1 MSMTPATEN
10 YFIPLTS
17 NQTRCD
23 EATFS
28 VGNVQCGRN
37 VLGHSFRVQKKKP
50 SGFHLHPWLQRVLFL
65 FMQIPQPAPDQEKE
79 IFFSDDAL
87 WVSANAILRIFQR
100 SLFSLKMSP
109 SVALSLFILFF
120 TGLILN
126 AGIREASKSGREAD
140 VWWGRHR
147 WNHAHFSAGQPTS
160 FLSTCFSE
168 LPLPLLL
175 LLLRGKHGKWAY
187 YPTRGY
193 SE

>member
-1 MSMTPATEN
+1 MYHAAAMSWG
-10 YFIPLTS
+10 
-17 NQTRCD
+17 TR
-23 EATFS
+23 
-28 VGNVQCGRN
+28 
-37 VLGHSFRVQKKKP
+37 LGFKKKKT
-50 SGFHLHPWLQRVLFL
+50 SGFHLHPWLQRVLSL
-65 FMQIPQPAPDQEKE
+65 FMQILQPAPDQEKE

-147 WNHAHFSAGQPTS
+147 WNDAHFSAGQPTS
-160 FLSTCFSE
+160 LLSTCLSE
-168 LPLPLLL
+168 LPLPP
-175 LLLRGKHGKWAY
+175 LLLRGKHGKWA
-187 YPTRGY
+187 
-193 SE
+193 

>member
-1 MSMTPATEN
+1 MYNAAAMSWGT
-10 YFIPLTS
+10 
-17 NQTRCD
+17 C
-23 EATFS
+23 
-28 VGNVQCGRN
+28 
-37 VLGHSFRVQKKKP
+37 LGFQKKTKKN

-65 FMQIPQPAPDQEKE
+65 FMQILQPAPDQEKE

-126 AGIREASKSGREAD
+126 NGIKEASKSGREAD

-147 WNHAHFSAGQPTS
+147 WNDAHFSAGQPTS
-160 FLSTCFSE
+160 LLSTCLSE
-168 LPLPLLL
+168 LLLPLLPPL
-175 LLLRGKHGKWAY
+175 LPRGTHGKWAY
-187 YPTRGY
+187 HPTRGY

>member
-1 MSMTPATEN
+1 MTPATEN
-10 YFIPLTS
+10 YFIPLTF
-17 NQTRCD
+17 NQMCCD

-28 VGNVQCGRN
+28 VGNVQCSRD
-37 VLGHSFRVQKKKP
+37 VSGHSFRVAKKKT

-65 FMQIPQPAPDQEKE
+65 FMQILQPAPDQEKE

-147 WNHAHFSAGQPTS
+147 WNDAHFSAGQPTS
-160 FLSTCFSE
+160 LLSTCLSK
-168 LPLPLLL
+168 LLL
-175 LLLRGKHGKWAY
+175 LPLLLRGKHGKWAY
-187 YPTRGY
+187 HPTRGY